1 MENII
6 GAGIALMGAAI
17 GGGIGNGILMS
28 KLIESIARQ
37 PELEGRLRTNM
48 FLSMALV
55 EAMPIIVVAMSF
67 VLINSK

>member
-1 MENII
+1 MENLI
-6 GAGIALMGAAI
+6 GAGVALMGAAI
-17 GGGIGNGILMS
+17 GGGVGNGILMS